1 MADTLKVK
9 YFQMLG
15 REPDPNRDILL
26 GEDSSVQTGKHAMD
40 FPLEPG
46 VYSIYLIGVD
56 KAGNVSKASRPVRI
70 EIKNKK

>member
-1 MADTLKVK
+1 MDTVRVK
-9 YFQMLG
+9 YFLMTG
-15 REPDPNRDILL
+15 NTPDPDKDSLL
-26 GEDSSVQTGKHAMD
+26 GEDVTVSSGKHAMD